1 MGGKLKALTETLMGV
16 IGHGLP
22 LLSGKGSETQ
32 QKLSKRLGPE
42 GLKNT

>member
-1 MGGKLKALTETLMGV
+1 MRGQIEGFYRSIDEGDGSWSSHLAGETSETL
-16 IGHGLP
+16 
-22 LLSGKGSETQ
+22 